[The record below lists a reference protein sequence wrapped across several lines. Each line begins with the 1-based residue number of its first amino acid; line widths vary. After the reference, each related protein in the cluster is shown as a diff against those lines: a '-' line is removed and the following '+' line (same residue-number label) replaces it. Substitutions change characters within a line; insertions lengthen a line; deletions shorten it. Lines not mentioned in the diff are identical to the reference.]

1 MVPINLYALIFS
13 LSFALFFCNY
23 QNNTDY
29 SIFAQQKSIEKTV
42 TITKGSANPEVDI
55 TKLTP
60 KQWYSP
66 REITINVNDTVNWI
80 NNDTEPHTVTS
91 GVGAGISSLL
101 TNAKGKPSGQFDSGL
116 FSSGQSFSL
125 KFNNSGIYNYF
136 CTIHPW
142 MEGIIKV
149 VGNTNSIPSYA
160 VNEFGK
166 KIDKFPLYNF
176 TSSKSIEI
184 GISWN
189 PSSILTG
196 ESISFIMDFF
206 KFPENSRLHI
216 WPYNFVL
223 IQNGKEIYRT
233 NGITQIGSST
243 QSYTFNNEGKTII
256 KIESGDDPNSYVQ
269 FGTMI
274 YKNPYGNAKSVQ
286 NVSNNSSFLLS
297 PLTLVYIVYV
307 IIIGIPV
314 ATVIIIILYKK
325 KKI

>member
-1 MVPINLYALIFS
+1 MLIP
-13 LSFALFFCNY
+13 LMIAIFFCSY
-23 QNNTDY
+23 QNTTDY
-29 SIFAQQKSIEKTV
+29 SAFAQQKPIEKNII
-42 TITKGSANPEVDI
+42 ITKGSANPEVDI

-66 REITINVNDTVNWI
+66 REITINVNDTVKWV

-91 GVGAGISSLL
+91 GMGAGISSVL
-101 TNAKGKPSGQFDSGL
+101 TNAKGKPSGLFNSGL

-125 KFNNSGIYNYF
+125 KFNNSGTYNYF

-142 MEGIIKV
+142 MEGVVKV
-149 VGNTNSIPSYA
+149 VGNASNIPTYA

-166 KIDKFPLYNF
+166 KINKFPLYNF
-176 TSSKSIEI
+176 TADKSIEM

-189 PSSILTG
+189 PASILTG
-196 ESISFIMDFF
+196 KSVSFIMDFF
-206 KFPENSRLHI
+206 KFPENSRLHL

-233 NGITQIGSST
+233 SGITQIGSSS
-243 QSYTFNNEGKTII
+243 QSYAFNNGGKTII
-256 KIESGDDPNSYVQ
+256 KIESGDNPNSFVQ
-269 FGTMI
+269 FGTI
-274 YKNPYGNAKSVQ
+274 VYKNPYGNAKNVQ
-286 NVSNNSSFLLS
+286 NVSNSSSFLLS

-307 IIIGIPV
+307 IIIGIPI